1 MNYKLRI
8 SDQVQKKKAL
18 LYNLGAIFSYASMA
32 TFLWHAILMLIEKE
46 HADHTLVLYSWLTL
60 ISFLLMA
67 PYKWDKKW
75 LKIKQ
80 AIGILLVGLA
90 SVVYL
95 YCFIAY

>member
-1 MNYKLRI
+1 MDFKLRI
-8 SDQVQKKKAL
+8 SDQVQEKKAL
-18 LYNLGAIFSYASMA
+18 LYNLGAIFSYASMV

-46 HADHTLVLYSWLTL
+46 NADQSLVLYSWLTL

-75 LKIKQ
+75 LRFKQ

-90 SVVYL
+90 SLIYL
-95 YCFIAY
+95 YCSIAY